1 MAKKKPSYNPWL
13 AVLGLPSTN
22 HQIKKAL
29 VKIVKEAIEEPKPQ
43 KKCSKQ

>member
-1 MAKKKPSYNPWL
+1 MAKKKPSYKPL
-13 AVLGLPSTN
+13 LDLFGLPSTN

-29 VKIVKEAIEEPKPQ
+29 VKIGKEIISEPKPQ